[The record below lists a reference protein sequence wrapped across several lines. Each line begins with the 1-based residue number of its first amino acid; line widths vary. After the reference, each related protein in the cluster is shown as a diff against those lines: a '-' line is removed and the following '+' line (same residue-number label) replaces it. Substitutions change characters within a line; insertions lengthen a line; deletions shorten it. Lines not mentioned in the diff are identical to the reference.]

1 MLKLAGCVL
10 LLGCAGAVQAWT
22 VLEHRRELD
31 VLAGL
36 RAAFGQMGESIR
48 LDLTPMP
55 RLLERLARR
64 GPPAVRE
71 FFAAVTADLARGR
84 SLDSSWREAVPVLN
98 LDGEEN
104 ALLLDLRLTG
114 DEEAVTAQLDHAVRA
129 LEEHLGEKRKKRR
142 EKEKLSA
149 AVSFSAALLLILL
162 LI

>member
-1 MLKLAGCVL
+1 MLKLVGCVL
-10 LLGCAGAVQAWT
+10 LLGSAGAVQAWT

-31 VLAGL
+31 ALAGL

-64 GPPAVRE
+64 GPPAVRG
-71 FFAAVTADLARGR
+71 FFAAVTAGLAQGR
-84 SLDSSWREAVPVLN
+84 SLDSAWREAVPGLN
-98 LDGEEN
+98 LRGEEN

-129 LEEHLGEKRKKRR
+129 LEERLGEKRKDRR